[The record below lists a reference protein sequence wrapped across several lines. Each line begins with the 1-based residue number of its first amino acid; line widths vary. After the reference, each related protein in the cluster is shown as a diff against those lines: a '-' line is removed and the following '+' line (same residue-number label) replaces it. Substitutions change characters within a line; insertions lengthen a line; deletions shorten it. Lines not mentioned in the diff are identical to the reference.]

1 MLLGAIYCKIFVT
14 HAHVGTSGNTSED
27 HFFSKADSESQSVSM
42 LELTQKALPN
52 IGISWIEIAKDEN
65 AKKYLATSPQNLLSI
80 LCTLS

>member
-1 MLLGAIYCKIFVT
+1 
-14 HAHVGTSGNTSED
+14 
-27 HFFSKADSESQSVSM
+27 M

-65 AKKYLATSPQNLLSI
+65 AKKYFATRPQNMLSI